1 MIRYIIRRILLMIPT
16 VIAITVLSFI
26 IIQAPPGDYL
36 DAYVA
41 QLRALDQIID
51 DAEVESLRIR
61 YGLGQPMYV
70 QYFKWIGGL
79 LRGDLGRS
87 MQWNQPVSRILA
99 ERLPWSVLISLVSL
113 LFVYAVAIPIGTT
126 SATHQYSIRD
136 YVFTFFGFIGIAI
149 PNFLFALIL
158 LYLYFVYTGD
168 VVLGLFSPQFQFA
181 PWSLAKFL
189 DMLQHLW
196 MPAIIIGT
204 AGTCGLIRVMR
215 ANLLDELQKP
225 YVLVARAKGLTKR
238 RVLYKYPFR
247 IAINPVVST
256 IGWVLPALVSGEVFV
271 SLVLGLPTI
280 GPVLFQSLL
289 SQDMWLAGSI
299 VFILSVLTVLG
310 TLISDILL
318 AWLDPR
324 IKESI

>member
-1 MIRYIIRRILLMIPT
+1 MIPT

-51 DAEVESLRIR
+51 DAEVESLRVR

-158 LYLYFVYTGD
+158 LYVYFVYTGD

-196 MPAIIIGT
+196 MPAVIIGT

-299 VFILSVLTVLG
+299 VFILSVLTVIG

>member
-1 MIRYIIRRILLMIPT
+1 MIPT

-99 ERLPWSVLISLVSL
+99 ERLPWSILISLVSL

-196 MPAIIIGT
+196 MPAVIIGT

>member
-1 MIRYIIRRILLMIPT
+1 MIRYIIRRFLLMIPT
-16 VIAITVLSFI
+16 VIAITILSFI

-196 MPAIIIGT
+196 MPAVIIGT

>member
-1 MIRYIIRRILLMIPT
+1 MIPT

-87 MQWNQPVSRILA
+87 MQWNQPVSRVLA

-196 MPAIIIGT
+196 MPAVIIGT

-299 VFILSVLTVLG
+299 VFILSVLTVIG

>member
-1 MIRYIIRRILLMIPT
+1 MIPT

-87 MQWNQPVSRILA
+87 MQWNQPVSRVIA

-196 MPAIIIGT
+196 MPAVIIGT

-299 VFILSVLTVLG
+299 VFILSVLTVIG

>member
-1 MIRYIIRRILLMIPT
+1 MIPT

-87 MQWNQPVSRILA
+87 MQWNQPVSRVLA

-168 VVLGLFSPQFQFA
+168 VVLGLFSPQFQYA

-196 MPAIIIGT
+196 MPAVIIGT

-299 VFILSVLTVLG
+299 VFILSVLTVIG

>member
-1 MIRYIIRRILLMIPT
+1 MIPT

-136 YVFTFFGFIGIAI
+136 YVFTFLGFIGIAI

-196 MPAIIIGT
+196 MPAVIIGT

-299 VFILSVLTVLG
+299 VFILSVLTVIG

>member
-1 MIRYIIRRILLMIPT
+1 MIRYIIRRFLLMIPT

-70 QYFKWIGGL
+70 QYFKWLGGL

-299 VFILSVLTVLG
+299 VFILSVLTVIG
-310 TLISDILL
+310 TLNFGYIVSL
-318 AWLDPR
+318 A
-324 IKESI
+324 

>member
-1 MIRYIIRRILLMIPT
+1 MIRYIIRRFLLMIPT

-158 LYLYFVYTGD
+158 LYVYFVYTGD

-196 MPAIIIGT
+196 MPAVIIGT

-299 VFILSVLTVLG
+299 VFILSVLTVIG

>member
-1 MIRYIIRRILLMIPT
+1 MIPT

-61 YGLGQPMYV
+61 YGLGQPMYI

-87 MQWNQPVSRILA
+87 MQWNQPVSRVLA

-289 SQDMWLAGSI
+289 NQDMWLAGSI

>member
-1 MIRYIIRRILLMIPT
+1 MIPT

-99 ERLPWSVLISLVSL
+99 ERLPWSILISLVSL

-196 MPAIIIGT
+196 MPAVIIGT

-299 VFILSVLTVLG
+299 VFILSVLTVIG

>member
-1 MIRYIIRRILLMIPT
+1 MIRYIIRRFLLMIPT

-99 ERLPWSVLISLVSL
+99 ERLPWSILISLVSL

-196 MPAIIIGT
+196 MPAVIIGT

>member
-1 MIRYIIRRILLMIPT
+1 MIPT

-87 MQWNQPVSRILA
+87 MQWNQPVSRVLA

-196 MPAIIIGT
+196 MPAVVIGS

-256 IGWVLPALVSGEVFV
+256 IGWVLPALVSGEVVV

-289 SQDMWLAGSI
+289 SQDMLLAGSI
-299 VFILSVLTVLG
+299 VFILSVLTVIG

>member
-1 MIRYIIRRILLMIPT
+1 
-16 VIAITVLSFI
+16 
-26 IIQAPPGDYL
+26 
-36 DAYVA
+36 
-41 QLRALDQIID
+41 
-51 DAEVESLRIR
+51 
-61 YGLGQPMYV
+61 MYV

-99 ERLPWSVLISLVSL
+99 ERLPWSILISLVSL

-196 MPAIIIGT
+196 MPAVIIGT

>member
-1 MIRYIIRRILLMIPT
+1 MTRYIIRRLLLMIPT

-196 MPAIIIGT
+196 MPAVIIGT

-299 VFILSVLTVLG
+299 VFILSVLTVIG

>member
-1 MIRYIIRRILLMIPT
+1 MIPT

-196 MPAIIIGT
+196 MPAVIIGT

>member
-1 MIRYIIRRILLMIPT
+1 MIPT

-70 QYFKWIGGL
+70 QYFKWLGGL

-149 PNFLFALIL
+149 PNFLFALTL

-324 IKESI
+324 IKESV

>member
-1 MIRYIIRRILLMIPT
+1 MIRYIIRRLLLMIPT

-87 MQWNQPVSRILA
+87 MQWNQPVSRVIA

-196 MPAIIIGT
+196 MPAVIIGT

-299 VFILSVLTVLG
+299 VFILSVLTVIG

>member
-1 MIRYIIRRILLMIPT
+1 MIRYIIRRLLLMIPT

-136 YVFTFFGFIGIAI
+136 YVFTFLGFIGIAI

-196 MPAIIIGT
+196 MPAVVIGT

-256 IGWVLPALVSGEVFV
+256 IGWVLPALVSGEVLV

-289 SQDMWLAGSI
+289 SQDMLLAGSI
-299 VFILSVLTVLG
+299 VFILSVLTVIG

>member
-1 MIRYIIRRILLMIPT
+1 MIPT

-158 LYLYFVYTGD
+158 LYVYFVYTGD

-181 PWSLAKFL
+181 PWNLAKFL

-196 MPAIIIGT
+196 MPAVIIGT

-299 VFILSVLTVLG
+299 VFILSVLTVIG

>member
-1 MIRYIIRRILLMIPT
+1 MIRYIIRRFLLMIPT

-113 LFVYAVAIPIGTT
+113 LFVYVVAIPIGTT

-299 VFILSVLTVLG
+299 VFILSVLTVIG

>member
-1 MIRYIIRRILLMIPT
+1 MIPT

-87 MQWNQPVSRILA
+87 MQWNQPVSRVLA

-168 VVLGLFSPQFQFA
+168 VVLGLFSPQFQLA

-196 MPAIIIGT
+196 MPAVVIGS

-256 IGWVLPALVSGEVFV
+256 IGWVLPALVSGEVLV

-289 SQDMWLAGSI
+289 SQDMLLAGSI
-299 VFILSVLTVLG
+299 VFILSVLTVIG

>member
-1 MIRYIIRRILLMIPT
+1 MIPT

-238 RVLYKYPFR
+238 KVLYKYPFR

-289 SQDMWLAGSI
+289 NQDMWLAGSI

>member
-1 MIRYIIRRILLMIPT
+1 MIPT

-158 LYLYFVYTGD
+158 LYLYFLYTGD

-196 MPAIIIGT
+196 MPAVIIGT

-225 YVLVARAKGLTKR
+225 YVLVAQAKGLTKR

-299 VFILSVLTVLG
+299 VFILSVLTVIG

>member
-1 MIRYIIRRILLMIPT
+1 MIRYIIRRLLLMIPT

-87 MQWNQPVSRILA
+87 MQWNQPVSRVLA

-196 MPAIIIGT
+196 MPAVIIGT

-299 VFILSVLTVLG
+299 VFILSVLTVIG

>member
-1 MIRYIIRRILLMIPT
+1 MIRYIIRRLLLMIPT

-136 YVFTFFGFIGIAI
+136 YVFTFLGFIGIAI

-168 VVLGLFSPQFQFA
+168 VVLGLFSPKFQFA

-196 MPAIIIGT
+196 MPAVVIGT

-256 IGWVLPALVSGEVFV
+256 IGWVLPALVSGEVLV

-289 SQDMWLAGSI
+289 SQDMLLAGSI
-299 VFILSVLTVLG
+299 VFILSVLTVIG

>member
-1 MIRYIIRRILLMIPT
+1 MIRYLIRRLLLMIPT

-99 ERLPWSVLISLVSL
+99 ERLPWSILISLVSL

-196 MPAIIIGT
+196 MPAVIIGT

-299 VFILSVLTVLG
+299 VFILSVLTVIG

>member
-1 MIRYIIRRILLMIPT
+1 MIPT

-87 MQWNQPVSRILA
+87 MQWNQPVSRVLA

-196 MPAIIIGT
+196 IPAVVIGS

-256 IGWVLPALVSGEVFV
+256 IGWVLPALVSGEVLV

-299 VFILSVLTVLG
+299 VFILSVLTVIG

>member
-1 MIRYIIRRILLMIPT
+1 MIPT

-158 LYLYFVYTGD
+158 LYLYFTYTGD

-289 SQDMWLAGSI
+289 NQDMWLAGSI

>member
-1 MIRYIIRRILLMIPT
+1 MIRYIIRRFLLMIPT

-196 MPAIIIGT
+196 MPAVIIGT

>member
-1 MIRYIIRRILLMIPT
+1 MIRYIIRRFLLMIPT

-70 QYFKWIGGL
+70 QYFKWLGGL

-299 VFILSVLTVLG
+299 VFILSVLTVIG

>member
-1 MIRYIIRRILLMIPT
+1 MIPT

-61 YGLGQPMYV
+61 YGLGKPMFV

-168 VVLGLFSPQFQFA
+168 VVLGLFSPQFQIA

-196 MPAIIIGT
+196 MPAVIIGT